1 MTFAHSGVRTHAGSR
16 PPELESGALDHSAMR
31 ALNKTLTPIGFE
43 PTTFLTYKNALP
55 N

>member
-31 ALNKTLTPIGFE
+31 ALTPIGFE